1 MSSLQLQ
8 NALCL
13 LKADGSW
20 TAERRSLAITNGA
33 IASLDSGADYS
44 DGAVEYVDAAGLLA
58 VPGFINAHC
67 HSPDNLARGSA
78 PDLPLE
84 LWSLSSSAARESR
97 SAREIYLSVLL
108 GAIEMMGS
116 GTTTVLDHVK
126 ISPDIDDDS
135 LDAVASAW
143 RDSGMRVTIAPVVSD
158 RAVVGTMPFKA
169 GDFDGA
175 DLSTYGA
182 RTPLSARDQIASVER
197 FYCRWN
203 GAGEGRIRVA
213 IGPSAPQRCSDELLV
228 MAADFSARHEM
239 PLHMHVLE
247 TELQR
252 HMSHRLYGCGAI
264 AHLESLGLLTPCTNL
279 VHCIWI
285 DDGDIGRIARCGAS
299 VIHNPVSNARLG
311 SGTCRVPEI
320 INAGITIGLGT
331 DSACCNDGSNMLE
344 TMKWAAIVHNCGT
357 TNEADWLGPQRALTL
372 ATEGSAK
379 AIGLHAMAGKIEP
392 GYRADLALFRLA
404 SAPFV
409 PLNDAVRQL
418 VLSETGASHALTI
431 CNGQIIARNGAP
443 VLFDQATI
451 WAETQELAD
460 RRKRDNASA
469 FHATHQL
476 EIPIRRMRQRLVGGC
491 VCH

>member
-1 MSSLQLQ
+1 MSSLQFQ

-13 LKADGSW
+13 LKADRSW

-33 IASLDSGADYS
+33 IASLHGDADLSDS
-44 DGAVEYVDAAGLLA
+44 AVEYVDAAGLLA
-58 VPGFINAHC
+58 VPGFINAHS
-67 HSPDNLARGSA
+67 HSPDNLVRGSA

-84 LWSLSSSAARESR
+84 LWSLSSSAGRESR

-143 RDSGMRVTIAPVVSD
+143 RDSGMRVTITPVVSD
-158 RAVVGTMPFKA
+158 RAVVDTMPFEE
-169 GDFDGA
+169 GDLDGA
-175 DLSTYGA
+175 DLSAYGA
-182 RTPLSARDQIASVER
+182 RKPLSAKDQIAAVER
-197 FYCRWN
+197 FHRRWH
-203 GAGEGRIRVA
+203 GAGEGRICVA

-228 MAADFSARHEM
+228 MAADFGARHEV

-247 TELQR
+247 TELQQ
-252 HMSHRLYGCGAI
+252 HMGHRLYRRGAI
-264 AHLESLGLLTPCTNL
+264 AHLESLGLLTPRTNL
-279 VHCIWI
+279 VHCIWVE
-285 DDGDIGRIARCGAS
+285 DGDIERIARSGAS

-311 SGTCRVPEI
+311 SGICRVPEMI
-320 INAGITIGLGT
+320 RAGITMGLGT

-357 TNEADWLGPQRALTL
+357 KNEADWLGPQRALTL

-379 AIGLHAMAGKIEP
+379 AIGLHAITGKIES
-392 GYRADLALFRLA
+392 GYRADLAFFRLA

-418 VLSETGASHALTI
+418 VLSETGASNALTI
-431 CNGQIIARNGAP
+431 CNGQIIARNGSPA
-443 VLFDQATI
+443 LFNRAAI
-451 WAETQELAD
+451 WAEAQELAD
-460 RRKRDNASA
+460 RRERDNASA
-469 FHATHQL
+469 SHATHQL
-476 EIPIRRMRQRLVGGC
+476 EMPIRRMRQRLSGGC
-491 VCH
+491 ACH